1 MRSPNFSPDPAKALV
16 VDASVVI
23 NITTSGRAHEII
35 GAIPNRLLVADA
47 VVSELES
54 GRDRGH
60 KNAEQLQELIGSG
73 LVEVAPMED
82 VAKNHFMDLVS
93 GPAGSTLD
101 DGEAATIAIALESGA
116 IPLIDER
123 KARRIC
129 GARYRGLVCGYAIDI
144 FAHPKVGK
152 ALGKAGLAL
161 AVLNALQGARMHVW
175 PEHEAWVVSV
185 IGAENAAKCDSL
197 THAAR

>member
-1 MRSPNFSPDPAKALV
+1 MRPPNFSPDPEKALV
-16 VDASVVI
+16 ADASVAI
-23 NITTSGRAHEII
+23 NVTTSRRAHEII
-35 GAIPNRLLVADA
+35 GAIPNRFLVADV

-60 KNAEQLQELIGSG
+60 KSAEQLKELIDSG
-73 LVEVAPMED
+73 LVEVAAMGD
-82 VAKNHFMDLVS
+82 VAKNYFMDLVS
-93 GPAGSTLD
+93 GPADSTLD
-101 DGEAATIAIALESGA
+101 DGEAATIAIALEFDA

-129 GARYRGLVCGYAIDI
+129 GAQYQDIACGCAIDI
-144 FAHPKVGK
+144 FAHPATEK

>member
-1 MRSPNFSPDPAKALV
+1 MRPPNFPHDPEKALIA
-16 VDASVVI
+16 DASVVI
-23 NITTSGRAHEII
+23 NVTTSGRAHEII
-35 GAIPNRLLVADA
+35 GAIPNRFLVADV

-54 GRDRGH
+54 GRDKGH
-60 KNAEQLQELIGSG
+60 KSAEQLQELIDSG
-73 LVEVAPMED
+73 LVEVAAMGD

-101 DGEAATIAIALESGA
+101 DGEAATISIALEFDA

-144 FAHPKVGK
+144 FAHPAVGK
-152 ALGKAGLAL
+152 ALGKAGLAS
-161 AVLNALQGARMHVW
+161 AVFNALQGARMHVW

-185 IGAENAAKCDSL
+185 IGAENAAKCNNL
-197 THAAR
+197 THAD